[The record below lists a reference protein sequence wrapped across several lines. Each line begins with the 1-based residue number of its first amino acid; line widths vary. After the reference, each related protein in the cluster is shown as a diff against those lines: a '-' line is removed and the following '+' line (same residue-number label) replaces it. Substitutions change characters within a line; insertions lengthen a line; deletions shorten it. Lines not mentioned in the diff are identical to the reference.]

1 MFIMKEM
8 SKIIMGRPKL
18 KEEDKKIALSLT
30 LSPEIHKLIS
40 DVKNKSQFVEML
52 ILTHYN
58 NKKNKE

>member
-1 MFIMKEM
+1 
-8 SKIIMGRPKL
+8 MGRPKL

-40 DVKNKSQFVEML
+40 EVKNKSQFVEML